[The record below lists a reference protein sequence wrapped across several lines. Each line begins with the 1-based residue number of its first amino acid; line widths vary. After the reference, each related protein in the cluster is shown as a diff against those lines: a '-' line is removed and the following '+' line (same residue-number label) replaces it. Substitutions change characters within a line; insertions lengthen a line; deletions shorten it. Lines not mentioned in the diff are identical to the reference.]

1 MSAQTQPA
9 SPLVG
14 NSRAHY
20 QRHQP
25 EHTLLYQLVERHYPT
40 FNYLMAKTERP
51 LPDFVQQEFEAY
63 LKCGRLEHGFLRV
76 QCESCKHEDLV
87 AFSCKKRGFCPSCGA
102 KRMVE
107 HAALLVDDVLPLAPY
122 RQWVLSVPFQ
132 LRFLFA
138 SYPELMSKALGI
150 VYRTIATH
158 LIHAAG
164 HTHDTA
170 HTGAITFIQRFGSA
184 LNLNVHFHML
194 FLDGVYVAGHG
205 QQQRF
210 QQVNAPSKEQLQSLV
225 QNISERL
232 AKLLTRKGLLTQ
244 DEDSAYLSLDALDD
258 NALQHLQGASITYRV
273 AVGPQQ
279 GKKVFTLQT
288 IPAKQEEDD
297 RFSQVGKVSGFSLH
311 AAVATQ
317 AYERQKLER
326 ICRYIA
332 RPAVSE
338 QRLSL
343 TKSGNVR
350 YELKTPYRD
359 GTTHVIFEPL
369 DFIAKLAALVP
380 KPRVNLTRYHG
391 VFAPNSAHRA
401 LITPSKRGKGGVKE
415 VTTATAIE
423 LLDDKSY
430 IEKRAAMTW
439 AQRLKRV
446 FNIEIEIC
454 RHCQGPVKI
463 IAYIED
469 LAVIEKILSHL
480 NSKANAGIAN
490 QTPLPL
496 LPMARAP
503 PEFGAGLWPEG
514 DEGVHH

>member
-1 MSAQTQPA
+1 MVSLIQPA
-9 SPLVG
+9 NALAG
-14 NSRAHY
+14 KAQY

-25 EHTLLYQLVERHYPT
+25 ERTLLYQLVEQHYPP
-40 FNYLMAKTERP
+40 FRFLMARTERP
-51 LPDFVQQEFEAY
+51 LPDFVQQAFDAF

-76 QCESCKHEDLV
+76 QCQSCKHEDLV

-107 HAALLVDDVLPLAPY
+107 HAALLVDEILPEVPY

-138 SYPELMSKALGI
+138 SKPNVMSKALGI
-150 VYRTIATH
+150 VYRTIAMY

-164 HTHDTA
+164 HTHETA
-170 HTGAITFIQRFGSA
+170 TTGAITFIQRFGSA

-194 FLDGVYVAGHG
+194 FLDGVYVSLKSGKLS
-205 QQQRF
+205 F
-210 QQVNAPSKEQLQSLV
+210 KPVNAPTKDQLQAVV
-225 QNISERL
+225 QRISERL
-232 AKLLTRKGLLTQ
+232 AKLLTRQGLLTQ
-244 DEDSAYLSLDALDD
+244 EDDSSYLTIDALDD
-258 NALQHLQGASITYRV
+258 NALHHLQSHSVTYRV
-273 AVGPQQ
+273 AIGPQQ
-279 GKKVFTLQT
+279 GKKVFTLRT
-288 IPAKQEEDD
+288 IPAQEPEDG
-297 RFSQVGKVSGFSLH
+297 RFSQVGKVDGFSLH

-317 AYERQKLER
+317 AHERKKLER

-332 RPAVSE
+332 RPAVAE
-338 QRLSL
+338 PRLSL
-343 TKSGNVR
+343 TKSGNAR

-369 DFIAKLAALVP
+369 DFMARLAALVP

-401 LITPSKRGKGGVKE
+401 QITPSQRGRGSKQNTG
-415 VTTATAIE
+415 TST
-423 LLDDKSY
+423 LMLDDKSF

-446 FNIEIEIC
+446 FNIEIEVC

-463 IAYIED
+463 IACIED
-469 LAVIEKILSHL
+469 PAVIERILACL
-480 NSKANAGIAN
+480 YSKSDVATI
-490 QTPLPL
+490 QTGGPL
-496 LPMARAP
+496 LPMPRAP
-503 PEFGAGLWPEG
+503 PAENEWLWPDIE
-514 DEGVHH
+514 